1 MPCKACFVC
10 RPVSR
15 IWHRYHYPPWIMGTT
30 VTISPSCTRDSLA
43 SKMDESMPFTTT
55 KILCG
60 LKAVPCSDADLSR
73 NETISFM
80 DVGCFSYVK
89 EEHPIIF
96 LQLPSSWIS
105 IKNLYLCLSD
115 SRLKA
120 LYFHDPIFSSISW
133 LGGSMASS
141 SGDSA

>member
-1 MPCKACFVC
+1 
-10 RPVSR
+10 
-15 IWHRYHYPPWIMGTT
+15 MGTT

-96 LQLPSSWIS
+96 LQLPSSRIS

-115 SRLKA
+115 SKLKPCT
-120 LYFHDPIFSSISW
+120 YFHDPLFSSISW
-133 LGGSMASS
+133 LRGSMASS